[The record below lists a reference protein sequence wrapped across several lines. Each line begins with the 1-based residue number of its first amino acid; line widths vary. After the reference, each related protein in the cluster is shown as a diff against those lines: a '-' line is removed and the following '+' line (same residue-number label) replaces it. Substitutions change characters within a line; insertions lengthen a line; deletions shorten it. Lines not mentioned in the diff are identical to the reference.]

1 MGCATSQLPLG
12 GGSHRQRRHSSSV
25 NSSPPNNVTAM
36 LPDNHHHN
44 ENEKGNRSVSL
55 ATNNAISQQQQQQQ
69 QQALHIVRNPSN
81 SDNRPSSENSV
92 TTGKCRKGISGEQHN
107 TSPTLENGVRLSN
120 DVRFGA
126 MRAPPEP
133 LKMMLIFEREDA
145 QSDAWVWACRK
156 LASRNGG
163 CIGTDMSHSNS
174 RSSHSSGGSS
184 SINSSDV
191 NHQHLLVRNLQ
202 PELVQRKIA
211 ELEPNLIVIDR
222 RSASRT
228 RDVDALCRWIRT
240 QPGGN
245 YPIILAVVKRNLLER
260 EESPVSSILQIGYDR
275 CYPES
280 GSLGSCLSE
289 LLMLENSELQSR
301 QRLRLAEASMT
312 VAAVTRVVTPFSVEL
327 VTVTDGHFNIRYINP
342 GVERLLGFA
351 ADEIVGKNM
360 IELYRCDAGNN
371 RYDINDAAQH
381 VLTNK
386 TREWEGSCFVR
397 RRTGDSV
404 PLYTRMIAVHSS
416 KAENETP
423 DYVLLLQEP
432 PPLFIDKSLSG
443 DMGAYDFYP
452 MPRSSL
458 HSVRKASYDVRS
470 VGSDGAIIR
479 RQSLARLHSMAI
491 EGPIT
496 KVINIITAAQESSPN
511 YISQALDKVLDILR
525 STELFAP
532 HVAEVKGRNEDPV
545 TTDLVGALLL
555 GQKQPGYIRRS
566 SNETSL
572 KSSHSQLYSR
582 PLLPSLNNIS
592 IPIQLREMLE
602 NDSQW
607 DFDVIRLEKLTGK
620 RPLVWLG
627 MTIMTRFEV
636 PRTLNCDEATLQ
648 NWLTVIEAN
657 YHSSNTYH
665 NSTHAADVLQST
677 AYFLQR
683 NRIKALLDPLD
694 LTACLI
700 AAAIH
705 DVDHP
710 GKTSGFLCNSG
721 SELAILYN
729 DLSVLES
736 HHAALAFKLTCADD
750 RVNIFKGLDR
760 ENYKV
765 IRQSIIDMVLA
776 TEMTKHF
783 EHLTKFINI
792 FAKPFLRQDEEQYE
806 PPEIDYTSLNTQENI
821 ILVKRMLIKC
831 ADVSNPTRP
840 LNMCI
845 EWARRIAEEYFN
857 QTAEEKAKGLPV
869 VMPQFD
875 RQTCSIP
882 KSQIGFTDYFVSDMF
897 DAWDAY
903 AEVPELLQHMKR
915 NYQFWKEQEI
925 MGVTGLPPEHIIPLT
940 PTELVR
946 KIEFEALAECKETVE
961 PAEDK

>member
-12 GGSHRQRRHSSSV
+12 GGSHRQRRHSSSA
-25 NSSPPNNVTAM
+25 NSSPPNNVTTV
-36 LPDNHHHN
+36 LPDNHHHHN
-44 ENEKGNRSVSL
+44 DEKGNRSVAL
-55 ATNNAISQQQQQQQ
+55 ATNNVISQQTQQ
-69 QQALHIVRNPSN
+69 QQALRIVRNPSN
-81 SDNRPSSENSV
+81 TDNRPSLDNS
-92 TTGKCRKGISGEQHN
+92 TTGKYRRGNSGDLN
-107 TSPTLENGVRLSN
+107 STSPTQLENGVRLSN
-120 DVRFGA
+120 DVRFGT
-126 MRAPPEP
+126 MRAPSEP
-133 LKMMLIFEREDA
+133 LKVMLVFEREDA
-145 QSDAWVWACRK
+145 QSDAWLWACRK
-156 LASRNGG
+156 LASRCGG
-163 CIGTDMSHSNS
+163 TEMSHSNS
-174 RSSHSSGGSS
+174 RSSHSSSS
-184 SINSSDV
+184 SNSHEIHHQDV
-191 NHQHLLVRNLQ
+191 LVRTLQ
-202 PELVQRKIA
+202 TELVQRKIA

-222 RSASRT
+222 RSASRS
-228 RDVDALCRWIRT
+228 REVDALCRWIRT

-260 EESPVSSILQIGYDR
+260 EESIVSSILHIGYDR

-280 GSLGSCLSE
+280 GNLGSCLSE
-289 LLMLENSELQSR
+289 LLMLEASELQSR

-312 VAAVTRVVTPFSVEL
+312 VAAVTRVIPYFPTEL

-351 ADEIVGKNM
+351 AEEIVGKNM
-360 IELYRCDAGNN
+360 IELYRCEAGNN

-404 PLYTRMIAVHSS
+404 PLYSRMIAVHNNN
-416 KAENETP
+416 KTENEAP

-555 GQKQPGYIRRS
+555 GQKPPGYTRRS
-566 SNETSL
+566 SNETSI

-657 YHSSNTYH
+657 YHSTNTYH

-721 SELAILYN
+721 NELAILYN

-736 HHAALAFKLTCADD
+736 HHAALAFKLTCQDD
-750 RVNIFKGLDR
+750 RVNIFKGMDR
-760 ENYKV
+760 ESYKV

-792 FAKPFLRQDEEQYE
+792 FAKPFLKDEDQYE
-806 PPEIDYTSLNTQENI
+806 PPEIDYTSLNTSENI

-897 DAWDAY
+897 DAWDAF

-915 NYQFWKEQEI
+915 NYQFWKEQEA
-925 MGVTGLPPEHIIPLT
+925 MGVTGLPPEYIIPLT

-946 KIEFEALAECKETVE
+946 KIEFETLAECKETVE
-961 PAEDK
+961 SSEEK

>member
-12 GGSHRQRRHSSSV
+12 GGSQRQRRHSSSA
-25 NSSPPNNVTAM
+25 NSSPPNNVTTV
-36 LPDNHHHN
+36 LPDNHHHHN
-44 ENEKGNRSVSL
+44 DEKANRSVAL
-55 ATNNAISQQQQQQQ
+55 ATNNVISQQTQQ
-69 QQALHIVRNPSN
+69 QQALRIVRNPSN
-81 SDNRPSSENSV
+81 TDNRPSLENS
-92 TTGKCRKGISGEQHN
+92 TTGKYRRGNSSDQN
-107 TSPTLENGVRLSN
+107 STSPTQLENGVRLSN

-133 LKMMLIFEREDA
+133 LKVMLVFEREDA
-145 QSDAWVWACRK
+145 QSDAWLWACRK
-156 LASRNGG
+156 LASRCGG
-163 CIGTDMSHSNS
+163 TEMSHSNS
-174 RSSHSSGGSS
+174 RSSHSSSS
-184 SINSSDV
+184 SNSHEIHHQDV
-191 NHQHLLVRNLQ
+191 LVRTLQ
-202 PELVQRKIA
+202 TELVQRKIA

-222 RSASRT
+222 RSASRS
-228 RDVDALCRWIRT
+228 REVDALCRWIRT

-260 EESPVSSILQIGYDR
+260 EESIVSSILHIGYDR

-280 GSLGSCLSE
+280 GNLGSCLSE
-289 LLMLENSELQSR
+289 LLMLEASELQSR

-312 VAAVTRVVTPFSVEL
+312 VAAVTRVIPYFPTEL

-342 GVERLLGFA
+342 GVERLLGFT

-360 IELYRCDAGNN
+360 IELYRCEAGNN

-386 TREWEGSCFVR
+386 TKEWEGSCFVR

-404 PLYTRMIAVHSS
+404 PLYTRMIAVHST
-416 KAENETP
+416 KTENETP

-657 YHSSNTYH
+657 YHSTNTYH

-721 SELAILYN
+721 NELAILYN

-760 ENYKV
+760 ESYKV

-792 FAKPFLRQDEEQYE
+792 FAKPFLRQDEDQYE
-806 PPEIDYTSLNTQENI
+806 PPEIDYASLNTQENI

-915 NYQFWKEQEI
+915 NYQFWKEQET

-946 KIEFEALAECKETVE
+946 KIEFETLAECKETVE
-961 PAEDK
+961 PTEDK

>member
-1 MGCATSQLPLG
+1 
-12 GGSHRQRRHSSSV
+12 
-25 NSSPPNNVTAM
+25 
-36 LPDNHHHN
+36 
-44 ENEKGNRSVSL
+44 
-55 ATNNAISQQQQQQQ
+55 
-69 QQALHIVRNPSN
+69 
-81 SDNRPSSENSV
+81 
-92 TTGKCRKGISGEQHN
+92 
-107 TSPTLENGVRLSN
+107 
-120 DVRFGA
+120 
-126 MRAPPEP
+126 
-133 LKMMLIFEREDA
+133 
-145 QSDAWVWACRK
+145 
-156 LASRNGG
+156 
-163 CIGTDMSHSNS
+163 
-174 RSSHSSGGSS
+174 
-184 SINSSDV
+184 
-191 NHQHLLVRNLQ
+191 
-202 PELVQRKIA
+202 
-211 ELEPNLIVIDR
+211 
-222 RSASRT
+222 
-228 RDVDALCRWIRT
+228 
-240 QPGGN
+240 
-245 YPIILAVVKRNLLER
+245 
-260 EESPVSSILQIGYDR
+260 
-275 CYPES
+275 
-280 GSLGSCLSE
+280 
-289 LLMLENSELQSR
+289 
-301 QRLRLAEASMT
+301 
-312 VAAVTRVVTPFSVEL
+312 
-327 VTVTDGHFNIRYINP
+327 
-342 GVERLLGFA
+342 
-351 ADEIVGKNM
+351 
-360 IELYRCDAGNN
+360 
-371 RYDINDAAQH
+371 
-381 VLTNK
+381 
-386 TREWEGSCFVR
+386 
-397 RRTGDSV
+397 
-404 PLYTRMIAVHSS
+404 
-416 KAENETP
+416 
-423 DYVLLLQEP
+423 
-432 PPLFIDKSLSG
+432 
-443 DMGAYDFYP
+443 
-452 MPRSSL
+452 
-458 HSVRKASYDVRS
+458 
-470 VGSDGAIIR
+470 
-479 RQSLARLHSMAI
+479 MAI

-511 YISQALDKVLDILR
+511 YISQALDK
-525 STELFAP
+525 
-532 HVAEVKGRNEDPV
+532 
-545 TTDLVGALLL
+545 

-721 SELAILYN
+721 NELAILYN

-806 PPEIDYTSLNTQENI
+806 ENI